1 MIVASYFIF
10 KGGLFNV
17 ICAPQTP
24 KQILNFLI
32 AQTLQKRMKKISDY
46 PLIKHFYM
54 QEVKKTKRS
63 IVQDHWQGGDKDKGP
78 HWSE

>member
-1 MIVASYFIF
+1 MIITFYFIF

-17 ICAPQTP
+17 ICAPQTS

-46 PLIKHFYM
+46 PLIKHFYKP
-54 QEVKKTKRS
+54 EVKKTKRS
-63 IVQDHWQGGDKDKGP
+63 IVQDHWQGGAKKKQPCLSG
-78 HWSE
+78 